1 MRVCVFSIVNYWHG
15 VKGGMEIHGKLLS
28 EGLVKRG
35 HHVSIIT
42 TRHPDGKEFEEKDG
56 VKIYYLENTC
66 FGSRRHGWEMES
78 VSKFSQLHQE
88 NSFDVI
94 WSQSFAACGLANLN
108 KTGLNIPVIPILQGC
123 IKLEIKSFKD
133 TTLYNY
139 KNPLLILKSFFG
151 LLFSYYK
158 EQRPLL
164 SISSRIITASNEMV
178 DDLRSWYGAD
188 IANRAG
194 PIFNG
199 IDTVHFCPN
208 REYKTGI
215 REKYGIKDNE
225 ILMMTLGTLSREK
238 GHHIAIE
245 ALSRI
250 KHNFSDVKL
259 MIVGTGEYQTVLK
272 EKIHAAGLDNDVII
286 SGFIDNKETVKYYNA
301 ADLYLMP
308 TLRVEGLPFVLLEA
322 MSCGKPV
329 VASRIGGNTSVISD
343 GENGL
348 LIEPGDV
355 EQLTQKI
362 QVIIENDKLAE
373 RLSSSARKTIL
384 GRFSAD
390 QMIDATV
397 DLMEKVI
404 K

>member
-1 MRVCVFSIVNYWHG
+1 MRVCVFSIVNYWHD

-28 EGLVKRG
+28 EGLAKRG

-42 TRHPDGKEFEEKDG
+42 TRHPDGKEFEEQNG
-56 VKIYYLENTC
+56 VKIYYLKNTC
-66 FGSRRHGWEMES
+66 FGSRRHRWEMES
-78 VSKFSQLHQE
+78 VSKFCQLHKE
-88 NSFDVI
+88 NSFDII
-94 WSQSFAACGLANLN
+94 WSQSFAAYGLANLN
-108 KTGLNIPVIPILQGC
+108 KTELNIPVIPILQGC
-123 IKLEIKSFKD
+123 IRLEIESFKNI
-133 TTLYNY
+133 TLNNY
-139 KNPLLILKSFFG
+139 KNPLLILKSFLG

-158 EQRPLL
+158 AQKPLL
-164 SISSRIITASNEMV
+164 SISNRIITASNELV
-178 DDLRSWYGAD
+178 DDLRRWYGVD
-188 IANRAG
+188 IANRAV

-199 IDTVHFCPN
+199 IDTVHFCQN
-208 REYKTGI
+208 QEYKTDI

-225 ILMMTLGTLSREK
+225 ILMITLGTLSREK
-238 GHHIAIE
+238 GHHLAIE
-245 ALSRI
+245 VLSRV
-250 KHNFSDVKL
+250 KQNFPDVKL
-259 MIVGTGEYQTVLK
+259 MIVGTGEYRTVLK
-272 EKIHAAGLDNDVII
+272 EKIHVAGLDNYVIL
-286 SGFIDNKETVKYYNA
+286 SGFIDNQETVKYYNA

-384 GRFSAD
+384 DRFSAD
-390 QMIDATV
+390 QMIDDTL

>member
-56 VKIYYLENTC
+56 VKIYYLKNTC

-78 VSKFSQLHQE
+78 VSKFRQLHQE

-94 WSQSFAACGLANLN
+94 WSQSFGAYGLAKL
-108 KTGLNIPVIPILQGC
+108 KTELNIPVIPILQGC
-123 IKLEIKSFKD
+123 IRLEIEIFRNI
-133 TTLYNY
+133 TLNNY
-139 KNPLLILKSFFG
+139 KNPLLILKSFLG

-158 EQRPLL
+158 AQKPLL

-178 DDLRSWYGAD
+178 DDLRSWHGAD
-188 IANRAG
+188 IGNRAV

-199 IDTVHFCPN
+199 IDTVHFCQN
-208 REYKTGI
+208 REYKTVI

-225 ILMMTLGTLSREK
+225 ILMMTLGTLNMEK

-245 ALSRI
+245 VLSLV
-250 KHNFSDVKL
+250 KQNFPDIKL
-259 MIVGTGEYQTVLK
+259 MIVGTGEYQTMLK
-272 EKIHAAGLDNDVII
+272 EKIHAAGLDNDVIL
-286 SGFIDNKETVKYYNA
+286 SGFVDNYETVKYYNA

-343 GENGL
+343 GENGFL
-348 LIEPGDV
+348 SEPGDV
-355 EQLTQKI
+355 EQLTR
-362 QVIIENDKLAE
+362 QVQAIIENDKLAE

-384 GRFSAD
+384 DGFSAD
-390 QMIDATV
+390 KMIDATIDV
-397 DLMEKVI
+397 MEKVI